1 MTNQVKSERTLAKAK
16 FGRVSILHSMAVA
29 WALCLALCFG
39 MGVVPS
45 SYAEDCD
52 CLLACTD
59 PDSVVKFNANGG
71 SGSTTYGAF
80 VGYSLKKACYKSL
93 PKATRKGYKFK
104 GWYTKKSGG
113 TKVTINTKVKKRSV
127 TFYAHWTAKK
137 YTIKIKKSGSGTVSG
152 GGTKAYNSK
161 VTLKAKPASGY
172 VFKGWYLDGELKSTS
187 KSWTI
192 KVPLNGAT
200 YKAKFVKK

>member
-1 MTNQVKSERTLAKAK
+1 MTNQVKNEEASAKL
-16 FGRVSILHSMAVA
+16 GRVSIIHSMAVA

-39 MGVVPS
+39 MGVAPV
-45 SYAEDCD
+45 SYAEDICF
-52 CLLACTD
+52 ACMD
-59 PDSVVKFNANGG
+59 PDSVVKFDANGG
-71 SGSTTYGAF
+71 SGGGEYYAYA
-80 VGYSLKKACYKSL
+80 GYTLKKVGYKSL

-113 TKVTINTKVKKRSV
+113 TKVTINTKVKKWSV

-137 YTIKIKKSGSGTVSG
+137 YTIKIKRSGKGTVSG

-172 VFKGWYLDGELKSTS
+172 TFKGWYLNGDLMSTS

-200 YKAKFVKK
+200 YTAKFSKK